1 MLWPHSLY
9 ASSFVLADTD
19 RLHNKITEMSAR
31 IRQLEDALAVSHS
44 ITSSDSHC
52 LLQRDLL
59 QIKSIIDL
67 HSAIEQANEN
77 EETAEWDDSRVLD
90 TFGTLALR
98 DDGASTF
105 YGRSAGHEVRILI
118 WMSISNF
125 NCISRASF
133 W

>member
-1 MLWPHSLY
+1 
-9 ASSFVLADTD
+9 
-19 RLHNKITEMSAR
+19 MSAR

-44 ITSSDSHC
+44 LTSSDSHP
-52 LLQRDLL
+52 LLQPDLL
-59 QIKSIIDL
+59 QVKSIIDL

-77 EETAEWDDSRVLD
+77 EGIVDHDDNRVLD

-105 YGRSAGHEVRILI
+105 YGRSAGHEVRTLLGYVYRTLTLTHIP
-118 WMSISNF
+118 
-125 NCISRASF
+125 RVSF